1 MAEKGQACGEAWFGF
16 SRVRNLEALE
26 MAGIDKIVIPQLG
39 AENWSVW
46 KAKFQ
51 ALLEYKGLYV
61 AIEQPESEDGRK
73 ASSQA
78 KALMILHTQDAYVKL
93 FQGEPTA
100 ARAWKKLEENFE
112 KKSNARVIQLRKKL
126 ASMKLTGE
134 QGIAEYLGEFR
145 EIKVDLE
152 ALGQAVTDVELGF
165 FALQGLPKEYATLVE
180 ILELGETA
188 LSLDVIQPKLMQR
201 EQKLK
206 LQKELG
212 ETDETEPVSKATAY
226 AAKREM
232 FVSKGSSQEGGYRKS
247 TDTRTCFACGGLGH
261 VKAHC
266 RMRNAECHNC
276 GEIGHIKAVCK
287 KTGQGA
293 RGFGAAETKPFA
305 GVAFTA
311 WRSDARS
318 STGAWV
324 VDSGSTQHITPD
336 RRRLVNYKE
345 LARPETIEGIGGE
358 HLVAVGI
365 GEVELECKTGDG
377 VNKVTLKEVRHV
389 PEAKANLFALTR
401 ATDAGARVVMERRV
415 ARIEMGG
422 IVRMEAI
429 PRDGLFEIET
439 VEKPRAFLAVKPAME
454 KRVGETAR
462 KPQAEKETRKMQ
474 KKTVKVIEVDLE
486 SDDESNG
493 PTKGSNGQDDG
504 KTRELFEAAEDVG
517 AAAEDVGAAAKDVEA
532 ETEVRGAD
540 EGGGQETG
548 AQERGARY
556 PERDRNTPRKFW
568 ITETGWVTPKAKK
581 RAGKTG

>member
-1 MAEKGQACGEAWFGF
+1 MVGEHQACGEARIRR
-16 SRVRNLEALE
+16 SCVRSLEVVK

-51 ALLEYKGLYV
+51 ALFEYKGLLV
-61 AIEQPESEDGRK
+61 AIEQPESENGRK

-152 ALGQAVTDVELGF
+152 ALGQAVTDVEMGF
-165 FALQGLPKEYATLVE
+165 FALLGLPKEYATLVE

-212 ETDETEPVSKATAY
+212 ESDETEPVSKATAY

-266 RMRNAECHNC
+266 RMRNAECYNC
-276 GEIGHIKAVCK
+276 GEIGHVKAVCK
-287 KTGQGA
+287 KPEQEA
-293 RGFGAAETKPFA
+293 RRGGLAEMKSTA
-305 GVAFTA
+305 GVAFTV
-311 WRSDARS
+311 WPRDARTS
-318 STGAWV
+318 GKAWV

-336 RRRLVNYKE
+336 RKQFVSYEE
-345 LARPETIEGIGGE
+345 LAQPETIEGIGGE
-358 HLVAVGI
+358 PLIAVGI
-365 GEVELECKTGDG
+365 GEVELECKSGCG
-377 VNKVTLKEVRHV
+377 GSMVSLLVVRVV
-389 PEAKANLFALTR
+389 PEAKANLF
-401 ATDAGARVVMERRV
+401 
-415 ARIEMGG
+415 
-422 IVRMEAI
+422 
-429 PRDGLFEIET
+429 GL
-439 VEKPRAFLAVKPAME
+439 
-454 KRVGETAR
+454 
-462 KPQAEKETRKMQ
+462 
-474 KKTVKVIEVDLE
+474 
-486 SDDESNG
+486 
-493 PTKGSNGQDDG
+493 
-504 KTRELFEAAEDVG
+504 
-517 AAAEDVGAAAKDVEA
+517 
-532 ETEVRGAD
+532 
-540 EGGGQETG
+540 
-548 AQERGARY
+548 
-556 PERDRNTPRKFW
+556 
-568 ITETGWVTPKAKK
+568 
-581 RAGKTG
+581 